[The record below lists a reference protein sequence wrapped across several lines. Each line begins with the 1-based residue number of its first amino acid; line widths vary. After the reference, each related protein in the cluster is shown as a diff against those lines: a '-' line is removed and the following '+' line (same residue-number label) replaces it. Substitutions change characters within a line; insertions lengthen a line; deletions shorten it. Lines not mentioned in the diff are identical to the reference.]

1 METNK
6 LRRLI
11 SFLVLLAIIVLI
23 GVLFYRV
30 MASFVLPLF
39 LAAVLVVIFSPMHRR
54 ILKRFNGRTN
64 LAAAMT
70 TSIVG
75 VVVLLPII
83 IAGTYATVEGSRVLK
98 NITPGYLAESIGD
111 FRKVFRL
118 EIPNEEAIRST
129 QSLIEELVDDTVLKE
144 DTNAISGILRRLNEQ
159 KTKIKVAEQKDSV
172 QRSFSNYCDVLKNLT
187 DTSIELDI
195 SEILDGGIKLREA
208 FALFRT
214 DYLGGT
220 LKEALIDT
228 ANPSPRELTEI
239 SDNLLNSESRK
250 RILQAGAN
258 TVGYFIS
265 LLAGIV
271 IMLIAVFFF
280 LVDGRGMIQT
290 ILKLSPLKS
299 DYEKMLIDEFV
310 SISRAVVLATVL
322 SALAQGVLAG
332 IGFWIAGLNSILL
345 LTFAATL
352 LAMVPFVGAAVVW
365 FPAAIWLIL
374 FADKTGYGIFLL
386 IWGVGP
392 VSLSDNIIKP
402 MVLQNTSKL
411 HPMFALLSVVG
422 GVQALGPIGI
432 LTGPMVVVFL
442 QTLLN
447 ILHRELSTIDGE
459 ELDNLLDNSPLDAS
473 PILLET
479 QPDTAE

>member
-1 METNK
+1 M
-6 LRRLI
+6 
-11 SFLVLLAIIVLI
+11 
-23 GVLFYRV
+23 
-30 MASFVLPLF
+30 
-39 LAAVLVVIFSPMHRR
+39 
-54 ILKRFNGRTN
+54 
-64 LAAAMT
+64 
-70 TSIVG
+70 
-75 VVVLLPII
+75 
-83 IAGTYATVEGSRVLK
+83 
-98 NITPGYLAESIGD
+98 
-111 FRKVFRL
+111 
-118 EIPNEEAIRST
+118 
-129 QSLIEELVDDTVLKE
+129 KE

-159 KTKIKVAEQKDSV
+159 KTKIEVAEQKDSV

-345 LTFAATL
+345 LTFGATL
-352 LAMVPFVGAAVVW
+352 LALGPFG
-365 FPAAIWLIL
+365 
-374 FADKTGYGIFLL
+374 G
-386 IWGVGP
+386 
-392 VSLSDNIIKP
+392 
-402 MVLQNTSKL
+402 
-411 HPMFALLSVVG
+411 G
-422 GVQALGPIGI
+422 GVNCFKTSAP
-432 LTGPMVVVFL
+432 P
-442 QTLLN
+442 
-447 ILHRELSTIDGE
+447 
-459 ELDNLLDNSPLDAS
+459 
-473 PILLET
+473 
-479 QPDTAE
+479 